1 MTRLPA
7 HPRPGAATILDL
19 AIRRIDLARYLIG
32 EIIEVCA
39 TIDHRVIPQ
48 AADWPQAWWETYAP
62 GTWLSCGERTAN
74 ALVSRLREAK
84 TAGGWP

>member
-48 AADWPQAWWETYAP
+48 AADWPQALPWASRVP
-62 GTWLSCGERTAN
+62 PVDVISRTSM
-74 ALVSRLREAK
+74 V
-84 TAGGWP
+84 